1 MFYQHSV
8 KTNISLLEE
17 KTQSLLFT
25 MLQQQNICLNS
36 LKIIYKVCI
45 PRICSAHHGTVFRR
59 DSADG
64 RAGGQALCRR

>member
-8 KTNISLLEE
+8 KTNVSLLEE

-36 LKIIYKVCI
+36 LT
-45 PRICSAHHGTVFRR
+45 S
-59 DSADG
+59 
-64 RAGGQALCRR
+64 